1 MLNRNFAP
9 EQDNSKLLRKA
20 GEASGGSY
28 QIYLKEAFTQF
39 AWELVEQIVLE
50 KHDSKAA
57 RIFRFLNFLLV
68 VILCLISVLQV
79 N

>member
-1 MLNRNFAP
+1 MFA

-39 AWELVEQIVLE
+39 TWELVEQIVLE

-57 RIFRFLNFLLV
+57 RIFR
-68 VILCLISVLQV
+68 
-79 N
+79 